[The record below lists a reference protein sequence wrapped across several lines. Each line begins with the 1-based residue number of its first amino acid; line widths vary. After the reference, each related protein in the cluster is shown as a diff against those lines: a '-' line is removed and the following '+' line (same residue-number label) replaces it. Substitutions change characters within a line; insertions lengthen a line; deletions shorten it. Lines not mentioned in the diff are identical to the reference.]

1 MKRNFLRVLL
11 IIFSILVIIGFVDY
25 RLSTHSFKKP
35 IFAQSNSS
43 YDDGGSGI
51 YRGIGYRI
59 EINGNFMPDDE
70 FKGVTHT
77 RFYILGKEI
86 CYIVRD

>member
-70 FKGVTHT
+70 IKGVTHT